1 MHLLRRGFIVRRRIN
16 TRRLVSEQLEGR
28 SLMAGDL
35 SHNFLEPN
43 DVNDDNRISPVDAL
57 LVINTLNDLR
67 SGSASTSSSAS
78 RFEDVNDDSRVSPSD
93 ALLVINQLSSNQTQT
108 SSGGSAAVSQIEARM
123 KSATTTAAAKIEF
136 EQSGNEMELS
146 IKLRDGAPSTT
157 YPVHLNDF
165 ALGELITDARGRG
178 MLKFA
183 SGDDSD
189 HQAAWPTNMPTLTV
203 DTELIIG
210 DIVRAK
216 LSGAS
221 MDDGLTSGGQTG
233 SGDDSSSGSDD
244 SSNSDD
250 DNSSNDDSSNG
261 SDDSSSSQQSGQWI
275 ATFSNVGSLTRA
287 AEFEQETEAGV
298 TKSKL
303 EVEIEGA
310 QPNSSF
316 AVSVAGVSLG
326 EVQTNAR
333 GKAKVIWSSDPKQ
346 GELSLPADFPTI
358 ADATIIQIGDAQASF
373 K

>member
-1 MHLLRRGFIVRRRIN
+1 MRNLKNH
-16 TRRLVSEQLEGR
+16 RRLVSEQLEGR
-28 SLMAGDL
+28 SMMAGDL

-43 DVNDDNRISPVDAL
+43 DVNDDDRVSPVDAL
-57 LVINTLNDLR
+57 LVINTLNDIR
-67 SGSASTSSSAS
+67 GGNSNSTNSSH
-78 RFEDVNDDSRVSPSD
+78 FEDVNDDSIVSPSD
-93 ALLVINQLSSNQTQT
+93 ALLIINQLTVNQTQ
-108 SSGGSAAVSQIEARM
+108 SSNGSSSTTSQIEARM
-123 KSATTTAAAKIEF
+123 QSASSSAAAKIEF

-189 HQAAWPTNMPTLTV
+189 HSATWPANMPTLTV

-221 MDDGLTSGGQTG
+221 VDDSSNSNGGSESG
-233 SGDDSSSGSDD
+233 SGDDSDD
-244 SSNSDD
+244 SSDSND
-250 DNSSNDDSSNG
+250 DNSSDDNS
-261 SDDSSSSQQSGQWI
+261 SDDSNDSSSDQQSGNWI
-275 ATFSNVGSLTRA
+275 AAIANVGSLVRK
-287 AEFEQETEAGV
+287 AEFETETEDGV

-310 QPNSSF
+310 QPNATF
-316 AVSVAGVSLG
+316 AVSLAGVDLG
-326 EVQTNAR
+326 EVQTNSR
-333 GKAKVIWSSDPKQ
+333 GKAKVVWSSETQSDQ
-346 GELSLPADFPTI
+346 TLPTDLPTI
-358 ADATIIQIGDAQASF
+358 GEGTLITIGDAQTSF
-373 K
+373 HAA